1 MVLANPKHVPRCS
14 NGPLNPKCDGG
25 KHANPSVRL
34 PTTNQPNCATRAVL
48 LPSLPV
54 MCNRLRLLNCLPYLQ
69 CAIDCLAAFLT
80 CNVRL
85 TAWLPC
91 DYSTAFLTCNVRLTA
106 WLPCLYAPDA
116 ISATYAL
123 PAMCHISNLRFTCNV
138 RLTAWLPCLYAPDA
152 ISATYGLQG
161 GGSKMVKRDY
171 CSSTANN
178 PDKKKIS
185 RKLRKFESSCVGY

>member
-69 CAIDCLAAFLT
+69 CAIDCLAA
-80 CNVRL
+80 
-85 TAWLPC
+85 
-91 DYSTAFLTCNVRLTA
+91 TAFL
-106 WLPCLYAPDA
+106 
-116 ISATYAL
+116 
-123 PAMCHISNLRFTCNV
+123 TCNV